1 MKKIKLTEPSDKPSE
16 KTTVGASQ
24 QLNALLAPQ
33 SWLLHSALFLAILHA
48 VFFVLQCY
56 LLAKVFSQWLTA
68 SFRQQTL
75 DTNAL
80 LAILPLL
87 LLCLL
92 ARPLLQFCREQL
104 SLIASQRCRAALRSQ
119 LLNTIASS
127 GSAKNQY
134 AADGSL
140 ASQVLEH
147 VDALD
152 GFISRYYVQRY
163 LVLISPILLFF
174 AILYYSKLAAVLLL
188 VTAPLVPIFMVL
200 LGNAATSASQQ
211 QLQVLSRMS
220 SRFLDLMRGM
230 ATIQHLQ
237 ATTRATNSV
246 ASAAERYR
254 SSSMKVLRLAF
265 LSTAVLE
272 FFASLAIAL
281 LAVYLGL
288 GLLGILPW
296 AKGEI
301 PVPYQGALFIL
312 LLAPEFYAP
321 LRQLGTDY
329 HAKAQA
335 LAAVAE
341 LQPLLQRKVWE
352 HTGKQLLQFNSAPTI
367 TISNLRVLGEHN
379 RPRLDLAHL
388 SLAAGQRIVIQGASG
403 CGKSTLLETLLGFT
417 QYQGEVSIN
426 QQNLSQLCRTH
437 WQQQLGYLA
446 QTSAI
451 MAGSIADNLRLAN
464 AQASDQQLI
473 AVLQQVELWP
483 LIQQLPLQL
492 ATPLGER
499 GLGLSGGQ
507 LQRLAISQLLL
518 RNANLWLL
526 DEPSAHLDPDTALRI
541 HQLLG
546 KLSQGKTVILVS
558 HHSAGLDWADSIIQL
573 PQLASSSAQS
583 LSQQVP
589 DGAI

>member
-1 MKKIKLTEPSDKPSE
+1 MRSSKLT
-16 KTTVGASQ
+16 KTVAATPASSQ
-24 QLNALLAPQ
+24 SLASASNQLKALLAGQ
-33 SWLLHSALFLAILHA
+33 SALLHSALLLAVLHA
-48 VFFVLQCY
+48 ALFVLQCY
-56 LLAKVFSQWLTA
+56 LLANLFSQWLNA
-68 SFRQQTL
+68 SLQQQPL
-75 DTNAL
+75 DSQAL
-80 LAILPLL
+80 LNVLPLL
-87 LLCLL
+87 LFCLV
-92 ARPLLQFCREQL
+92 ARPILHFGREQL
-104 SLIASQRCRAALRSQ
+104 SLLASQRCRASLRQQ
-119 LLNTIASS
+119 LLATLASS
-127 GSAKNQY
+127 GTAKSRY
-134 AADGSL
+134 GADGSI

-163 LVLISPILLFF
+163 LVLITPVLLFI

-188 VTAPLVPIFMVL
+188 ITAPLVPVFMVL

-230 ATIQHLQ
+230 ATLQHLQ

-246 ASAAERYR
+246 ANAAERYR

-281 LAVYLGL
+281 LALYLGL

-296 AKGEI
+296 AKAEI

-321 LRQLGTDY
+321 LRQLGSDY

-335 LAAVAE
+335 LAAVDE
-341 LQPLLQRKVWE
+341 LAPLLKRSVWQ
-352 HTGKQLLQFNSAPTI
+352 HSGKQLLTLTQAPSI
-367 TISNLRVLGEHN
+367 DISNLIVLGEQD
-379 RPRLDLAHL
+379 RARLNLAKL
-388 SLAAGQRIVIQGASG
+388 TINAGQRLVIQGASG
-403 CGKSTLLETLLGFT
+403 CGKSTLLESLLGFN
-417 QYQGEVSIN
+417 QYQGQILIN
-426 QQNLSQLCRTH
+426 QQDLKLLDRSH
-437 WQQQLGYLA
+437 WQQQLGYLG
-446 QTSAI
+446 QSSAI
-451 MAGSIADNLRLAN
+451 MAASIADNLRLA
-464 AQASDQQLI
+464 APEATDAELI
-473 AVLQQVELWP
+473 AVLKQVELWP

-507 LQRLAISQLLL
+507 LQRLAIAQLLL
-518 RNANLWLL
+518 RQAWLWLL
-526 DEPSAHLDPDTALRI
+526 DEPSAHLDSATALRI

-546 KLSQGKTVILVS
+546 KLSQGKTLILVS
-558 HHSAGLDWADSIIQL
+558 HNSEGLSWADALLNMPINPIQ
-573 PQLASSSAQS
+573 QAKQKVGHETS
-583 LSQQVP
+583 
-589 DGAI
+589 

>member
-1 MKKIKLTEPSDKPSE
+1 MLQ
-16 KTTVGASQ
+16 A
-24 QLNALLAPQ
+24 ALLLAV
-33 SWLLHSALFLAILHA
+33 LHAALF
-48 VFFVLQCY
+48 VWQCY
-56 LLAKVFSQWLTA
+56 LLAMLFSQWLT
-68 SFRQQTL
+68 SSLQQQAIT
-75 DTNAL
+75 TQQL
-80 LAILPLL
+80 LHLLPWLL
-87 LLCLL
+87 FCLFM
-92 ARPLLQFCREQL
+92 RPLLHYGREQL
-104 SLIASQRCRAALRSQ
+104 SLLASQRCRASLRQQ
-119 LLNTIASS
+119 LLATIASS
-127 GSAKNQY
+127 GTAKNQY

-163 LVLISPILLFF
+163 LVLITPALLFI
-174 AILYYSKLAAVLLL
+174 AIFYYSKLAAVLLL
-188 VTAPLVPIFMVL
+188 VTAPLVPVFMIL
-200 LGNAATSASQQ
+200 LGNAAASASQQ

-237 ATTRATNSV
+237 AGIRATNSV
-246 ASAAERYR
+246 ANAAQQYR

-281 LAVYLGL
+281 LALYLGL

-296 AKGEI
+296 AKAQI

-335 LAAVAE
+335 IAAVQE
-341 LQPLLQRKVWE
+341 LQPLLTRSVWQHSGTE
-352 HTGKQLLQFNSAPTI
+352 L
-367 TISNLRVLGEHN
+367 
-379 RPRLDLAHL
+379 L
-388 SLAAGQRIVIQGASG
+388 SLTAPPAISIKNLQVLAARDRNAAKSRLRLQLSQLSIKPGQRIVIQGASG
-403 CGKSTLLETLLGFT
+403 CGKSTLLETLLGFN
-417 QYQGEVSIN
+417 QYQGEISIN
-426 QQNLSQLCRTH
+426 QHSLCQLSRCH

-446 QTSAI
+446 QRSSI
-451 MAGSIADNLRLAN
+451 MTASIADNLRLAN
-464 AQASDQQLI
+464 NQATDQQLI
-473 AVLQQVELWP
+473 AVLKQVELWP
-483 LIQQLPLQL
+483 LIAQLPLQL

-507 LQRLAISQLLL
+507 LQRLAIGQLLL
-518 RNANLWLL
+518 RDAWLWLL
-526 DEPSAHLDPDTALRI
+526 DEPSAHLDPPTALRI

-558 HHSAGLDWADSIIQL
+558 HSSEGLTWADNIITLTAEQFSAKNL
-573 PQLASSSAQS
+573 TANCPLSEASDAS
-583 LSQQVP
+583 
-589 DGAI
+589 